1 MTTSLLL
8 FSSRYENFLIVV
20 ENWRRINV
28 KCQNFC
34 QIDDFKNLTNL
45 TKYYKNPE
53 IPTYINLILTNKPK
67 YFQNSI
73 TIETGLSDFHKMTTT
88 VLKTYFKNQNPKLF
102 IESASFVLWKIS
114 ISTQKR
120 FTTKW
125 QEPETFSRFLSPS
138 FEFFCTIEDKIC
150 L

>member
-20 ENWRRINV
+20 ENWRSINV

-73 TIETGLSDFHKMTTT
+73 TIETGLSDFHEMTTT
-88 VLKTYFKNQNPKLF
+88 VLKTYFKNQNPKLS

-114 ISTQKR
+114 I
-120 FTTKW
+120 
-125 QEPETFSRFLSPS
+125 
-138 FEFFCTIEDKIC
+138 
-150 L
+150 